1 MNLEKMEEMEA
12 RDGARGQEDEDLKKE
27 EIREALKKMKN
38 KKAKSIDRSVEICE
52 RYVMEKYDRVINI
65 SLESEIPKDWR
76 QSIIVSLKEETQ
88 NWQKT
93 IEGYR

>member
-27 EIREALKKMKN
+27 EIRGALKKMKN

-52 RYVMEKYDRVINI
+52 RYVMERYDRVINI
-65 SLESEIPKDWR
+65 SLETK
-76 QSIIVSLKEETQ
+76 
-88 NWQKT
+88 
-93 IEGYR
+93 